1 MVIIVASS
9 SDSQILKQLEWMN
22 FPITDGKD
30 REVNIWWQETSPCHP
45 DPGMSPPTACRAAVP
60 SVEILAVEEVLR

>member
-1 MVIIVASS
+1 MFQ
-9 SDSQILKQLEWMN
+9 SQMEKIEK
-22 FPITDGKD
+22 FI
-30 REVNIWWQETSPCHP
+30 RWQETSPCHP